1 MVIADLYQKMSVI
14 NMWQG
19 TARPRYIYI
28 MYLSKEAVDAFG
40 EKLDPGGRVS
50 LSRQQ
55 LSELREATD
64 VSHHHCALESIHAR
78 Y

>member
-1 MVIADLYQKMSVI
+1 MRGRVQHGPGIFTS
-14 NMWQG
+14 
-19 TARPRYIYI
+19 

-55 LSELREATD
+55 LSELCEATD